1 VVFDWNTEIRPVLDA
16 VKKAIDSNGY
26 GYAESDEINAVLGR
40 AAEDQATDLAL
51 SKLRGAGFIEGYR
64 GAEGWSNCTL
74 AEKGLQTV
82 AGWPVRPGDDTY
94 DLLLTTLAQRI
105 EAAPTEEEK
114 SKWVKLRNGLI
125 GAGRDLV
132 IDVLSNVAT
141 QGM

>member
-1 VVFDWNTEIRPVLDA
+1 VVFDWNTEIRPVLNA

-40 AAEDQATDLAL
+40 AADTQATDLSL
-51 SKLRGAGFIEGYR
+51 SKLRDAGFIEGYR
-64 GAEGWSNCTL
+64 GADAWSNCTL

-94 DLLLTTLAQRI
+94 DLLLTSLAQRI
-105 EAAPTEEEK
+105 EAAPTQEEE
-114 SKWVKLRNGLI
+114 SKWIKLRDGLVS
-125 GAGRDLV
+125 AGRDLV
-132 IDVLSNVAT
+132 VDVLSNVAT